1 MKILKNKKALIIIG
15 VVLVVLIAGI
25 SIFFYIKSLKD
36 ETDRLNNKV
45 EEIEEKESKK
55 KKEEEEDIEVEI
67 PDVTALTKEK
77 AKQVLKEEGFNVYT
91 IEKYDEETPEGHV
104 VDIDPKPG
112 EKLKKGSSVTIFVS
126 KAYEKIVI
134 ENYIGKD
141 YRTARGELEAKGLI
155 VLITK
160 EKVSGGEENIVVKQ
174 SIKPGTEVKLRDTIT
189 LTIPDLDVTY
199 PDFTSGYTVK
209 DVQDFCDQHG
219 VTLKIKDNGACE
231 KGKICSQ
238 SRPEGYTVRSG
249 TTFEITVGDV
259 STKPTEKEECS
270 DLAGECD

>member
-1 MKILKNKKALIIIG
+1 MNILKNKKLLIIIG

-36 ETDRLNNKV
+36 ETDRLNNRV

-55 KKEEEEDIEVEI
+55 KKEEEENIEVEI
-67 PDVTALTKEK
+67 PDVTALSKEK
-77 AKQVLKEEGFNVYT
+77 AKKILQDEDFIIYT

-112 EKLKKGSSVTIFVS
+112 EKVKKGSAVTIYIS
-126 KAYEKIVI
+126 KGKERIVI

-141 YRTARGELEAKGLI
+141 YRTAKGELEAKGLT
-155 VLITK
+155 VVITK

-174 SIKPGTEVKLRDTIT
+174 SIKPGTEVKPRDTIT

-231 KGKICSQ
+231 KGKICNQ
-238 SRPEGYTVRSG
+238 SRPEGYSVRSG
-249 TTFEITVGDV
+249 TTFEITVGDG
-259 STKPTEKEECS
+259 STKPAEKEECS